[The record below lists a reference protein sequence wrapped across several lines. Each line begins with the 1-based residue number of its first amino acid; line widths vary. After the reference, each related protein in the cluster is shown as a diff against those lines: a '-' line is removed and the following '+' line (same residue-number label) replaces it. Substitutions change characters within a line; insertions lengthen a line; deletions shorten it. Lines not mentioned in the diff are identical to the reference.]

1 MFRAAGFGPK
11 TKHGETLKDRIV
23 RLLLMLSGAKAILF
37 VLLGTEE
44 WLGAPCTTQYS
55 PTM

>member
-1 MFRAAGFGPK
+1 VSGQK

-23 RLLLMLSGAKAILF
+23 RLLLRLLLMLSGAKAILF